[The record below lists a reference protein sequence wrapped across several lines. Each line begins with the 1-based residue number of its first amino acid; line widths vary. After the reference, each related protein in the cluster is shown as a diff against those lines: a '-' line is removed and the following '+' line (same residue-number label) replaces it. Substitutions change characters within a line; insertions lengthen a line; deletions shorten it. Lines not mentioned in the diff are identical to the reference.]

1 MNYKEQKFISIH
13 VGNVSVKRISF
24 YGRSM
29 SITIFGPF
37 IMLFC
42 QTANAVGIDQS
53 ATSLSRDDSRKEGST
68 FHEE

>member
-37 IMLFC
+37 NVI
-42 QTANAVGIDQS
+42 
-53 ATSLSRDDSRKEGST
+53 LSNGQRSWN
-68 FHEE
+68 